1 MSEHHT
7 ESIGALSLVH
17 QALTRAYKHDNRQ
30 RKGVCKLKH
39 TIHAS
44 TKYML
49 ERNKKKFEMKF
60 FSYKIT
66 LLCLCIAPAE
76 KKHLLFL
83 SLAQNRLEHTSLQF
97 YGQIISI
104 FCLCSSIQ

>member
-17 QALTRAYKHDNRQ
+17 QALTHAYKHDNRQ

-66 LLCLCIAPAE
+66 LLCLRIALW

-83 SLAQNRLEHTSLQF
+83 SLVQNGLEHTSLQF
-97 YGQIISI
+97 YGRIISI
-104 FCLCSSIQ
+104 FCFCSSIQ

>member
-7 ESIGALSLVH
+7 ESIAALSLVH
-17 QALTRAYKHDNRQ
+17 QALTHAYKHDNRQ

-49 ERNKKKFEMKF
+49 ERNKKKFELKL

-66 LLCLCIAPAE
+66 LLCLCIALWE
-76 KKHLLFL
+76 KHLLFL
-83 SLAQNRLEHTSLQF
+83 LLSNKYYVS
-97 YGQIISI
+97 
-104 FCLCSSIQ
+104 

>member
-17 QALTRAYKHDNRQ
+17 QALTHAYEHDNRQ

-44 TKYML
+44 TKYTL

-66 LLCLCIAPAE
+66 LSSYSPVEKTSFVFIARA
-76 KKHLLFL
+76 KQ
-83 SLAQNRLEHTSLQF
+83 A
-97 YGQIISI
+97 
-104 FCLCSSIQ
+104 

>member
-17 QALTRAYKHDNRQ
+17 QALTHAYKHDNRQ

-39 TIHAS
+39 TIHVS
-44 TKYML
+44 TKYMPQQ
-49 ERNKKKFEMKF
+49 NKKKFEMNF

-66 LLCLCIAPAE
+66 LLCLCIALW
-76 KKHLLFL
+76 KKHLFFL
-83 SLAQNRLEHTSLQF
+83 LLDLPIIYLQSKNSI
-97 YGQIISI
+97 YIQI
-104 FCLCSSIQ
+104 FRG